1 MKFLQMLASP
11 WLALYIRIRYGSTP
25 GLAYGFVT
33 VMNWFIAIM
42 EIVAVFGIYAAYSFI
57 SYIVR

>member
-33 VMNWFIAIM
+33 VWFIAIM
-42 EIVAVFGIYAAYSFI
+42 ELVAVFGIYAAYSFI